1 VTTIRRGS
9 RLAAAGVAAVSA
21 LLLAGCGGQQTG
33 PSTTGAGGGEGGQAS
48 GQVRADGSS
57 TVAPLTSAAAELFGA
72 ENPNVNVTV
81 ATSGTGGGFEQF
93 CSGNT
98 DISNA
103 SRPIGEDEIAAC
115 EASGIGFTELQ
126 VANDALSV
134 VVNPAND
141 FAQCLTVEQLQ
152 TMWSPA
158 SEGTIRNWNQVDPS
172 FPDTPLVLF
181 GPGSDSGTF
190 DYFTDA
196 VNGEEGATRTD
207 YSASE
212 DDNVVVQGVAGD
224 PGATA
229 YFGLSYVLE
238 NEGRVRPVAIDG
250 GSGCV
255 EPSAGTVI
263 DGTYSPLGRPLFI
276 YVNNEAFQRPEVTE
290 FVNFYAQNA
299 NEIAEAADFIA
310 LSDEQLAQLRSTVD
324 GLAG

>member
-1 VTTIRRGS
+1 MKTLRHTTRIAATS
-9 RLAAAGVAAVSA
+9 AALAGA
-21 LLLAGCGGQQTG
+21 LLLTACGGQQTG
-33 PSTTGAGGGEGGQAS
+33 GTAPEEGGAAAA
-48 GQVRADGSS
+48 GQVRIDGSS
-57 TVAPLTSAAAELFGA
+57 TVAPLSSAAAELFRM
-72 ENPNVNVTV
+72 ENPDVQVTV

-103 SRPIGEDEIAAC
+103 SRPIGDDEIALC
-115 EASGIGFTELQ
+115 EQAGIEFTELQ

-134 VVNPAND
+134 VVNPENQ

-152 TMWSPA
+152 TMWAPE
-158 SEGTIRNWNQVDPS
+158 SEGVVTNWNQVNPE
-172 FPDTPLVLF
+172 FPDAPLTLF

-190 DYFTDA
+190 DYFTEA
-196 VNGEEGATRTD
+196 INGEEGAVRTD

-212 DDNVVVQGVAGD
+212 DDNVIVQGVSGD

-238 NEGRVRPVAIDG
+238 NEGTVRAVQVDG

-255 EPSAGTVI
+255 APSAETVQ
-263 DGTYSPLGRPLFI
+263 DGTYTPLARPLFI
-276 YVNNEAFQRPEVTE
+276 YVNNEAFQRPEVAE
-290 FVNFYAQNA
+290 FVNFYAAQV

-310 LSDEQLAQLRSTVD
+310 LNEEQNTALQTAVE